1 MPADGLQPDKTFHV
15 TIRTWFDQ
23 TDGLGILHHSHY
35 VLIMERAQ
43 KVMFI
48 ALMGK
53 DTIDPAVAPDVYVVV
68 RDIDLHYLVAI
79 RPECDVKLILSV
91 RKVRAAG
98 LTVDVEFRSPDHAIL
113 YAKASRTIC
122 RMDGIS
128 HQPSAWSDEFRA
140 KHEALIRA

>member
-79 RPECDVKLILSV
+79 RPECVV
-91 RKVRAAG
+91 
-98 LTVDVEFRSPDHAIL
+98 
-113 YAKASRTIC
+113 
-122 RMDGIS
+122 
-128 HQPSAWSDEFRA
+128 
-140 KHEALIRA
+140 

>member
-35 VLIMERAQ
+35 VLMMERAQ

-79 RPECDVKLILSV
+79 RPDIGRPFATPHDTTILV
-91 RKVRAAG
+91 ELAA
-98 LTVDVEFRSPDHAIL
+98 TAPDPVHTFKRRDDAL
-113 YAKASRTIC
+113 SCRCGMMRMKEHRPPRIC
-122 RMDGIS
+122 RCVHGCCC
-128 HQPSAWSDEFRA
+128 PSCC
-140 KHEALIRA
+140 

>member
-1 MPADGLQPDKTFHV
+1 M
-15 TIRTWFDQ
+15 
-23 TDGLGILHHSHY
+23 
-35 VLIMERAQ
+35 MERAQ

-98 LTVDVEFRSPDHAIL
+98 LTVDVEFRSPDHSVL

-122 RMDGIS
+122 RMDGTT
-128 HQPSAWSDEFRA
+128 HQPSAWSDEFRG

>member
-1 MPADGLQPDKTFHV
+1 M
-15 TIRTWFDQ
+15 
-23 TDGLGILHHSHY
+23 
-35 VLIMERAQ
+35 MERAQ
-43 KVMFI
+43 KIMFI

-98 LTVDVEFRSPDHAIL
+98 LTVDVEFRSQDLATL
-113 YAKASRTIC
+113 YAKASRTVC
-122 RMDGIS
+122 RMDGTT
-128 HQPSAWSDEFRA
+128 HQPAAWSEEFRA
-140 KHEALIRA
+140 KHEALVR